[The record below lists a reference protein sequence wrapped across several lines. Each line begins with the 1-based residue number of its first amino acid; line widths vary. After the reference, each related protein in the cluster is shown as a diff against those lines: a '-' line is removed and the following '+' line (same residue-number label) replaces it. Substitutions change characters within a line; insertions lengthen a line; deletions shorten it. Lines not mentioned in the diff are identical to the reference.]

1 MDLVAP
7 VDHTSRN
14 TVRSF
19 FFFNYSVGL
28 LLNLSVVLGV
38 YSETVYSKCIIDTD
52 NQCWSIMI
60 FSNIFN
66 SFPTL
71 TVWLRLRITDTNW
84 FSSQYTTTGSL
95 LLILRHASIIT
106 PFCGRCNYSSMTNS
120 NGGLTKPLLS
130 WGYGWL
136 SISQFFLLIIFLIN
150 TRAYIRM
157 MPIRSWYHRV
167 LIENC
172 IQGLALGIC

>member
-1 MDLVAP
+1 MLNVADTSCQMDN
-7 VDHTSRN
+7 DGFSCTSG
-14 TVRSF
+14 SYIKKHSPF
-19 FFFNYSVGL
+19 FFFFDYSVGL
-28 LLNLSVVLGV
+28 LLNLSVVLGM
-38 YSETVYSKCIIDTD
+38 YLETVYSKYIIYTD
-52 NQCWSIMI
+52 NQCSSIMI

-84 FSSQYTTTGSL
+84 FNSQYITTGSL

-130 WGYGWL
+130 LGYGWL
-136 SISQFFLLIIFLIN
+136 SISQYFFYESYYL
-150 TRAYIRM
+150 
-157 MPIRSWYHRV
+157 
-167 LIENC
+167 
-172 IQGLALGIC
+172 